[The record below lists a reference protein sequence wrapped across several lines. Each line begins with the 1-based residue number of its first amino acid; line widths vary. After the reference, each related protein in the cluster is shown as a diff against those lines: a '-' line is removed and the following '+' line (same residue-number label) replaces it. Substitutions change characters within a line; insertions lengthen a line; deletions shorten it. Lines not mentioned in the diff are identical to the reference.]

1 MKYCPLELVMMSF
14 SCKDCRPL
22 CTALA
27 EVKWYFLMIN
37 DKDFFH
43 LRLIFYFGIFFRKD
57 KIHLESSLYTLGLPW

>member
-27 EVKWYFLMIN
+27 EVKWYFLMN
-37 DKDFFH
+37 SPLVGWTFPFNYTN
-43 LRLIFYFGIFFRKD
+43 LRNAF
-57 KIHLESSLYTLGLPW
+57 LYNGV